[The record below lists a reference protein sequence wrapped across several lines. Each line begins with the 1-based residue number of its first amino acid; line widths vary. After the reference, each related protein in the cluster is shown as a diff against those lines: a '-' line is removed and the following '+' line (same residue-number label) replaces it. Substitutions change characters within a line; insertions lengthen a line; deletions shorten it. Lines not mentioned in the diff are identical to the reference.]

1 MESLL
6 IIIAIVLS
14 VALGFI
20 SKINTGFF
28 AMIFA
33 YIIGCLVLD
42 FSAST
47 ITSYWPLSIFFTI
60 LGVSLFYNFAVV
72 NGTLEKLSAHI
83 LYRFRKHPVWIPI
96 VLYFVAVLIAAM
108 GASYF
113 AVMALVCPIAMVL
126 CDKTGSGKLTGVLA
140 ATFGALG
147 GANFMSSMSG
157 LIFRG
162 IMEPLGYVDE
172 AFAYCTSIW
181 AATFIHPIIILLAIS
196 FFAKK
201 RGKLT
206 AGDVFIEA
214 PEKFSSVQ
222 KKNLVLIVLLV
233 VIVLAAPILHMVFP
247 SSELFSLIADKM
259 DVGYAAIILSVVAL
273 FMKLGDEKS
282 VVAKVPWGTLI
293 MICGVG
299 MLIQLAVQIGTIDLL
314 GAWLG
319 GNIPAVL
326 MPLMLTLV
334 GFIMSFFSSTLGV
347 VCPALFPLVPA
358 LAAQTGVDP
367 MIMFTCIV
375 MGAQV
380 SGGVSPFS
388 SGGSL
393 ALSSCSDESERNKL
407 YTQLLI
413 STPVLMV
420 WVLIIGMVYGF
431 IMM

>member
-108 GASYF
+108 GAGYF

-181 AATFIHPIIILLAIS
+181 AATFIHPIIILLAPRTRPTRRRS
-196 FFAKK
+196 M
-201 RGKLT
+201 L
-206 AGDVFIEA
+206 
-214 PEKFSSVQ
+214 
-222 KKNLVLIVLLV
+222 KN
-233 VIVLAAPILHMVFP
+233 
-247 SSELFSLIADKM
+247 
-259 DVGYAAIILSVVAL
+259 
-273 FMKLGDEKS
+273 
-282 VVAKVPWGTLI
+282 
-293 MICGVG
+293 
-299 MLIQLAVQIGTIDLL
+299 
-314 GAWLG
+314 
-319 GNIPAVL
+319 
-326 MPLMLTLV
+326 
-334 GFIMSFFSSTLGV
+334 ST
-347 VCPALFPLVPA
+347 
-358 LAAQTGVDP
+358 
-367 MIMFTCIV
+367 
-375 MGAQV
+375 
-380 SGGVSPFS
+380 
-388 SGGSL
+388 
-393 ALSSCSDESERNKL
+393 
-407 YTQLLI
+407 
-413 STPVLMV
+413 STM
-420 WVLIIGMVYGF
+420 
-431 IMM
+431 

>member
-6 IIIAIVLS
+6 IILAIILA
-14 VALGFI
+14 VALGFV

-28 AMIFA
+28 AMIFT
-33 YIIGCLVLD
+33 YIIGCLILD
-42 FSAST
+42 YST
-47 ITSYWPLSIFFTI
+47 SEITSYWPLSIFFTI

-72 NGTLEKLSAHI
+72 NGTLESLSAHI
-83 LYRFRKHPVWIPI
+83 LYRFRKHPVWIPL
-96 VLYFVAVLIAAM
+96 VLYLVAVVISAL
-108 GASYF
+108 GAGYF

-162 IMEPLGYVDE
+162 LMEPLGYVDE

-181 AATFIHPIIILLAIS
+181 LATFIHPIIILLVLS
-196 FFAKK
+196 FVAKK
-201 RGKLT
+201 KGRLVS
-206 AGDVFIEA
+206 GDIMIQA
-214 PEKFSSVQ
+214 PEKFNSVQ
-222 KKNLVLIVLLV
+222 KKNLTLIFLLV
-233 VIVLAAPILHMVFP
+233 AIVLAAPILHMVFP
-247 SSELFSLIADKM
+247 AAPFFESVADKM
-259 DVGYAAIILSVVAL
+259 DVGYVAIILSVIAL

-282 VVAKVPWGTLI
+282 VVAKVPWGTLL

-299 MLIQLAVQIGTIDLL
+299 MLIKLAVQIGTIDLL
-314 GAWLG
+314 GEWLG
-319 GNIPAVL
+319 GNIPVWL
-326 MPLMLTLV
+326 MPMMLALV

-347 VCPALFPLVPA
+347 VCPALFPLVPS
-358 LAAQTGVDP
+358 LSAQTGIDP
-367 MIMFTCIV
+367 MIIFTCIV

-393 ALSSCSDESERNKL
+393 ALSSCSDEAERNNL
-407 YTQLLI
+407 YRKLLI
-413 STPVLMV
+413 SMPVLMI
-420 WVLIIGMVYGF
+420 WVLVIGTVYGL